1 MSKRTIQ
8 DILSL
13 VEMPSRYLGSEIN
26 AINKGRKKA
35 KLRVALAFPDL
46 YEIGTSHFGLQILY
60 HILNNHREI
69 LAERVFAPAADMAAQ
84 LRFSN
89 IPLTSLESQTPLNR
103 FDIIGFSLL
112 YELNYTNILTI
123 LELSRIPFFAKQRD
137 ETFPL
142 VIGGGP
148 CTSNPEPMAEYFDA
162 LVVGDGEDV
171 IVEMAMIWLA
181 WKTAGDNDK
190 EALLRSWSAVEGVYV
205 PAFFTPV
212 IDSNG
217 YQRVVPKFEDYPL
230 ITRAVVDDLNG
241 TPFPD
246 TPIVPYGKP
255 VHDRL
260 RIEVSRGCT
269 RGCRFCQAGMIYR
282 PVRERSPDNL
292 LSLSEAS
299 LAATGYE
306 DISLLSLSTGDY
318 SCVVPLLENMMARYE
333 SEHIAVSLPSL
344 RVGTLTPLLMNQIKR
359 VRKTG
364 FTIAPEAGSQRL
376 REVINKNITEKEIE
390 TTVKNAFHLGW
401 HLIKLYF
408 MIGLPTETD
417 DDLLAIV
424 DLVKRLKKIKELE
437 SKKGSIKVSIT
448 TFIPKPHTPFQ
459 WSGQIPLEESKRKI
473 QWLKR
478 KLKIPGVQV
487 KWQNPEV
494 SIIEGLWA
502 RGDRRLNQLLLS
514 AYQKGCHFDGWS
526 DTFRY
531 PAWIEASH
539 DTGIDIDFYTTR
551 ARDHSEPLPWDHI
564 DTRVTKKFL
573 VSEMKKA
580 VNSENTTDCRY
591 GDCAGCGV
599 CDFATIEP
607 KVFEIYSNK
616 TDPMVK
622 VVNNRP
628 SAYLRLKASY
638 SKLGQARYFGHIE
651 LMKIFSRAIR
661 RAKISVK
668 FSEGFHPKPKLSFV
682 EALPIGV
689 ESQEE
694 WLYIFVSEDEQPESI
709 KTRLNRHLPKG
720 LRILDCKPAPKKSD
734 GSVLSA
740 ATYEIVQK
748 GGIFDEKELES
759 FKMRRELV
767 LSRTNR
773 KKRTKTIDLKEMVL
787 HIEIIAPD
795 RLKMMLKAEPGKTV
809 RPLEVIKNIFSISE
823 EKIKQA
829 RIVKLRALRES
840 GTHGHDHA

>member
-1 MSKRTIQ
+1 
-8 DILSL
+8 
-13 VEMPSRYLGSEIN
+13 
-26 AINKGRKKA
+26 
-35 KLRVALAFPDL
+35 
-46 YEIGTSHFGLQILY
+46 
-60 HILNNHREI
+60 
-69 LAERVFAPAADMAAQ
+69 
-84 LRFSN
+84 
-89 IPLTSLESQTPLNR
+89 LESQTPLSR

-148 CTSNPEPMAEYFDA
+148 CTCNPEPMAEYFDA

-181 WKTAGDNDK
+181 WKTGGNNDK
-190 EALLRSWSAVEGVYV
+190 EALLRAWSAVEGVYV

-318 SCVVPLLENMMARYE
+318 ACIVPLLENLMARYE
-333 SEHIAVSLPSL
+333 SEHLAVSLPSL
-344 RVGTLTPLLMNQIKR
+344 RVGTLTPLLMDQIKR

-424 DLVKRLKKIKELE
+424 DLVKRLKNIKELE

-459 WSGQIPLEESKRKI
+459 WSGQISLEESKRKI

-478 KLKIPGVQV
+478 KLKLPGVQV

-531 PAWIEASH
+531 SAWIEASH
-539 DTGIDIDFYTTR
+539 DTGIDIGFYTTR
-551 ARDHSEPLPWDHI
+551 ERDHAEPLPWDHI

-573 VSEMKKA
+573 ISEMKKA
-580 VNSENTTDCRY
+580 VNSENTTDCRF
-591 GDCAGCGV
+591 GDCTGCGV

-607 KVFEIYSNK
+607 KVFEIYNNK
-616 TDPMVK
+616 TDPMAA

-720 LRILDCKPAPKKSD
+720 LRILDCKPASKKSD

-748 GGIFDEKELES
+748 GGVFDEKELES

-795 RLKMMLKAEPGKTV
+795 RLKMMLRAEPGRTV
-809 RPLEVIKNIFSISE
+809 RPLEVIKNIFSLSE

-829 RIVKLRALRES
+829 RIVKLRQGPGPGVRDQL
-840 GTHGHDHA
+840 